1 MSDLPDISSMK
12 LSELKAELK
21 LYGIDSNTFSE
32 KSEFT
37 SALQNARDNMP
48 RPKTSYREVEKPKPE
63 KEEKKSNNKKSSSQ
77 RTGGGGTSSS
87 SARRNA
93 QAPAPAPVHP
103 PQTQNPAPASTTAP
117 AAAAN
122 PNPTNMK
129 KLIAMRSPVTAL
141 QQLKEHPSQNILGER
156 NNSFLPGSPFSFSL
170 HGSVQESD
178 SAIIRVPDGVCL
190 KINCASVNRKA
201 MDEYL
206 KQKGSIGVSLR
217 LSSEENPEMLPIWTF
232 AQDRSS
238 EYTISGLGLR
248 ICGPRTVRLLA
259 FMEMGYRTGQS
270 VDVHVFGSVSLNKD
284 AFD

>member
-12 LSELKAELK
+12 LSELKSELK
-21 LYGIDSNTFSE
+21 SYGIDSSTFAE

-37 SALQNARDNMP
+37 SALQNARNTMP
-48 RPKTSYREVEKPKPE
+48 RPSTTYREVEQPKPE
-63 KEEKKSNNKKSSSQ
+63 REEKKSSSSSSRKPSSSSQ
-77 RTGGGGTSSS
+77 RTSSS
-87 SARRNA
+87 SSSSSRRPA
-93 QAPAPAPVHP
+93 PTPAPTTAAPAPP
-103 PQTQNPAPASTTAP
+103 TTNPI
-117 AAAAN
+117 N
-122 PNPTNMK
+122 IK
-129 KLIAMRSPVTAL
+129 KLTAMRSPVTAF
-141 QQLKEHPSQNILGER
+141 QQIKEHPSQNIIGER

-178 SAIIRVPDGVCL
+178 SAIIRIPDGVCL
-190 KINCASVNRKA
+190 KMNCASVQRKA

-232 AQDRSS
+232 ARDRSS
-238 EYTISGLGLR
+238 GYTMSGLGLR
-248 ICGPRTVRLLA
+248 VCGPRTLRLLA
-259 FMEMGYRTGQS
+259 FMEMGYRSGQS